1 MWGKELQGSQQWLE
15 GERLSKSNQTAVE
28 AVTLLAQ
35 EREVWRQCGGSAC
48 SSEEVSMAYF
58 FLSIAHS
65 RAAKP
70 DAVVNALQKSVVW
83 HPENARQAA

>member
-15 GERLSKSNQTAVE
+15 GARLSKSNQTAVE
-28 AVTLLAQ
+28 AVSLLAQ
-35 EREVWRQCGGSAC
+35 EREVWRQRGGSAC

-58 FLSIAHS
+58 FLSIAHK

-70 DAVVNALQKSVVW
+70 DAAVKALQKSVVW
-83 HPENARQAA
+83 HPEHARQPA

>member
-1 MWGKELQGSQQWLE
+1 MWGKELQGSQRWPGGKQ
-15 GERLSKSNQTAVE
+15 LSNSNRTAVE

-35 EREVWRQCGGSAC
+35 EREVWRQCGCSAC

-58 FLSIAHS
+58 FLSVAHE

-70 DAVVNALQKSVVW
+70 DAA
-83 HPENARQAA
+83 